1 MPKYVV
7 TAKRFV
13 DHPKGSIIELTEEK
27 AATPLFRNRVRLSD
41 DQSSAELVVATP
53 TGGAPAK
60 TEDEQKE
67 ELIAQLKEL
76 GVQADKRSSVETLQ
90 EKLDEALTK

>member
-1 MPKYVV
+1 MPNYIV
-7 TAKRFV
+7 TAKKLV
-13 DHPKGSIIELTEEK
+13 GHPQGSIIELSEEK
-27 AATPLFRNRVRLSD
+27 AASPMYRSRVRLSD
-41 DQSSAELVVATP
+41 DQSAAKLEVATP
-53 TGGAPAK
+53 AGGAPAK

-90 EKLDEALTK
+90 EKLDEALVK